1 MSLSWELVL
10 RFSFGR
16 GQRRF
21 TRFVA
26 LASLL
31 GMMLGVAA
39 LITVLSVM
47 NGFSGE
53 LHKRLL
59 SVTPD
64 MIVVPADTGPAALEQ
79 WVGRAKMLPDVVAA
93 TSFANGT
100 ALLRSGNRSRGVEV
114 AGVSASGLRDV
125 IDLPAHMIEGD
136 AEILEAVPFSVVIGA
151 DLARLL
157 RVEVGDDVDMLLP
170 RLTVSPMGV
179 FPRMRSV
186 RVAGIFAVGAP
197 PDARVVYT
205 SESTARKLFG
215 SAGERGVQL
224 RLSDRDLAPFVGEDL
239 LAMTPDAPRIE
250 DWRSSQGSLFSAI
263 KMEKIT
269 VGVLLTSVILV
280 AAFNLVSTLTMS
292 VTEKRS
298 DIAILQVLGLTTRHL
313 LAIFLGHGLMLAIIG
328 IASGALLGV
337 GLAVSVS
344 DLSLWVERVSG
355 AVLFDPAVYYIGGL
369 PSVLMWSDVV
379 AVVLVALLLS
389 VAASVYPAWRASRIP
404 CGGAQL
410 CLSKQYCLPRG

>member
-64 MIVVPADTGPAALEQ
+64 MVVVPADTGPAALEQ

-125 IDLPAHMIEGD
+125 IDLPLHMIEGD
-136 AEILEAVPFSVVIGA
+136 VEMLEAVPFSVVLGA

-157 RVEVGDDVDMLLP
+157 RVQVGDNVDMLLP

-179 FPRMRSV
+179 FPRIRSV

-224 RLSDRDLAPFVGEDL
+224 RLADRNLASLVREDL
-239 LAMTPDAPRIE
+239 SAMTPDSPRIE

-313 LAIFLGHGLMLAIIG
+313 LAIFLGHGLVLAIIG
-328 IASGALLGV
+328 IAAGALMGV

-369 PSVLMWSDVV
+369 PSVLMWSDVA

-404 CGGAQL
+404 PAEAL
-410 CLSKQYCLPRG
+410 NYV

>member
-64 MIVVPADTGPAALEQ
+64 MVVVPADTPPAALEE

-125 IDLPAHMIEGD
+125 IDLPLHMIEGD
-136 AEILEAVPFSVVIGA
+136 VEMLDAVPFSVVLGA

-157 RVEVGDDVDMLLP
+157 RVQVGDNVDMLLP

-179 FPRMRSV
+179 FPRIRSV

-224 RLSDRDLAPFVGEDL
+224 RLADRNLASLVREDL
-239 LAMTPDAPRIE
+239 SAMTPDTPRIE

-313 LAIFLGHGLMLAIIG
+313 LAIFLGHGLVLAIIG
-328 IASGALLGV
+328 IAAGALMGV

-369 PSVLMWSDVV
+369 PSVLMWSDVA

-404 CGGAQL
+404 PAEAL
-410 CLSKQYCLPRG
+410 NYV

>member
-64 MIVVPADTGPAALEQ
+64 MVMVPADTGPAALEQ

-93 TSFANGT
+93 TSFASGT

-125 IDLPAHMIEGD
+125 IDLPLHMIEGD
-136 AEILEAVPFSVVIGA
+136 VEMLEAVPFSVVLGA

-157 RVEVGDDVDMLLP
+157 RVQVGDNVDMLLP

-179 FPRMRSV
+179 FPRIRSV

-224 RLSDRDLAPFVGEDL
+224 RLADRNLASLVREDL
-239 LAMTPDAPRIE
+239 SAMTPDTPRIE

-313 LAIFLGHGLMLAIIG
+313 LAIFLGHGLVLAIIG
-328 IASGALLGV
+328 IAAGALMGV

-369 PSVLMWSDVV
+369 PSVLIWSDVA

-404 CGGAQL
+404 PAEAL
-410 CLSKQYCLPRG
+410 NYV

>member
-64 MIVVPADTGPAALEQ
+64 MVVVPADTGPVALEE
-79 WVGRAKMLPDVVAA
+79 WVERAEMLPDVVAA

-100 ALLRSGNRSRGVEV
+100 ALLRLGNRSRGVEV

-125 IDLPAHMIEGD
+125 IDLPPHMIEGD

-239 LAMTPDAPRIE
+239 LAMTPDVPRIE

-269 VGVLLTSVILV
+269 VGALLTSVILV

-298 DIAILQVLGLTTRHL
+298 DIAILQVLGLTTRNL
-313 LAIFLGHGLMLAIIG
+313 LAVFLGHGLMLAIIG

-389 VAASVYPAWRASRIP
+389 VAASVYPAWQASRIP
-404 CGGAQL
+404 PAEAL
-410 CLSKQYCLPRG
+410 NYV

>member
-125 IDLPAHMIEGD
+125 IDLPLHMIEGD
-136 AEILEAVPFSVVIGA
+136 VEMLEAVPFSVVLGA

-157 RVEVGDDVDMLLP
+157 RVQVGDDVDMLLP

-179 FPRMRSV
+179 FPRIRPV

-205 SESTARKLFG
+205 SEGTARKLLG

-224 RLSDRDLAPFVGEDL
+224 RLADRNLASLVREDL
-239 LAMTPDAPRIE
+239 SAMTPDSPRIE

-313 LAIFLGHGLMLAIIG
+313 LAIFLGHGLVLAIIG
-328 IASGALLGV
+328 IAAGALMGV

-369 PSVLMWSDVV
+369 PSVLMWSDVA

-404 CGGAQL
+404 PAEAL
-410 CLSKQYCLPRG
+410 NYV

>member
-64 MIVVPADTGPAALEQ
+64 MVVVPADTRPAALEE

-125 IDLPAHMIEGD
+125 IDLPLHMIEGD
-136 AEILEAVPFSVVIGA
+136 VEMLEAVPFSVVLGA

-157 RVEVGDDVDMLLP
+157 RVQVGDNVDMLLP

-179 FPRMRSV
+179 FPRIRSV

-224 RLSDRDLAPFVGEDL
+224 RLADRNLASLVREDL
-239 LAMTPDAPRIE
+239 SAMTPDTPRIE

-313 LAIFLGHGLMLAIIG
+313 LAIFLGHGLVLAIIG
-328 IASGALLGV
+328 IAAGALMGV

-355 AVLFDPAVYYIGGL
+355 VVLFDPAVYYIGGL
-369 PSVLMWSDVV
+369 PSVLIWSDVA

-389 VAASVYPAWRASRIP
+389 AAASVYPAWRASRIP
-404 CGGAQL
+404 PAEAL
-410 CLSKQYCLPRG
+410 NYV

>member
-114 AGVSASGLRDV
+114 AGISASGLRDV
-125 IDLPAHMIEGD
+125 IDLPLHMIEGD
-136 AEILEAVPFSVVIGA
+136 VEMLEAVPFSVVLGA

-157 RVEVGDDVDMLLP
+157 RVQVGDDVDMLLP

-179 FPRMRSV
+179 FPRIRPV

-224 RLSDRDLAPFVGEDL
+224 RLADRNLASLVREDL
-239 LAMTPDAPRIE
+239 SAMTPDSPRIE

-313 LAIFLGHGLMLAIIG
+313 LAIFLGHGLVLAIIG
-328 IASGALLGV
+328 IAAGALMGV

-369 PSVLMWSDVV
+369 PSVVMWSDVA

-404 CGGAQL
+404 PAEAL
-410 CLSKQYCLPRG
+410 NYV

>member
-64 MIVVPADTGPAALEQ
+64 MVVVPADTGPAALEK
-79 WVGRAKMLPDVVAA
+79 WVGRAEMLPDVVAA
-93 TSFANGT
+93 TPFANGT
-100 ALLRSGNRSRGVEV
+100 ALLRLGNRSRGVEV

-125 IDLPAHMIEGD
+125 IDLPPHMIEGD

-151 DLARLL
+151 DLAKLL

-239 LAMTPDAPRIE
+239 LAMTPEAPRIE

-404 CGGAQL
+404 PAEAL
-410 CLSKQYCLPRG
+410 NYV

>member
-64 MIVVPADTGPAALEQ
+64 MVVVPADTPPAALEE

-125 IDLPAHMIEGD
+125 IDLPLHMIEGD
-136 AEILEAVPFSVVIGA
+136 VEMLEAVPFSVVLGA

-157 RVEVGDDVDMLLP
+157 RVQVGDNVDMLLP

-179 FPRMRSV
+179 FPRIRSV

-224 RLSDRDLAPFVGEDL
+224 RLADRNLASLVREDL
-239 LAMTPDAPRIE
+239 SAMTPDSPRIE

-313 LAIFLGHGLMLAIIG
+313 LAIFLGHGLVLAIIG
-328 IASGALLGV
+328 IAAGALMGV

-369 PSVLMWSDVV
+369 PSVLMWSDVA

-404 CGGAQL
+404 PAEAL
-410 CLSKQYCLPRG
+410 NYV

>member
-64 MIVVPADTGPAALEQ
+64 MVVVPADTGPAALEQ

-125 IDLPAHMIEGD
+125 IDLPLHMIEGD
-136 AEILEAVPFSVVIGA
+136 VEMLEAVPFSVVLGA
-151 DLARLL
+151 DLASLL
-157 RVEVGDDVDMLLP
+157 RVQVGDNVDMLLP

-179 FPRMRSV
+179 FPRIRSV

-224 RLSDRDLAPFVGEDL
+224 RLADRNLASLVREDL
-239 LAMTPDAPRIE
+239 SAMTPDTPRIE

-313 LAIFLGHGLMLAIIG
+313 LAIFLGHGLVLAIIG
-328 IASGALLGV
+328 IAAGALMGV

-369 PSVLMWSDVV
+369 PSVLMWSDVA

-404 CGGAQL
+404 PAEAL
-410 CLSKQYCLPRG
+410 NYV

>member
-64 MIVVPADTGPAALEQ
+64 MVVVPADTRPAALEE

-114 AGVSASGLRDV
+114 AGVSSSGLRDV
-125 IDLPAHMIEGD
+125 IDLPLHMIEGD
-136 AEILEAVPFSVVIGA
+136 VEMLEAVPFSVVLGA

-157 RVEVGDDVDMLLP
+157 RVQVGDNVDMLLP

-179 FPRMRSV
+179 FPRIRSV

-224 RLSDRDLAPFVGEDL
+224 RLADRNLASLVREDL
-239 LAMTPDAPRIE
+239 SAMTPDTPRIE

-313 LAIFLGHGLMLAIIG
+313 LAIFLGHGLVLAIIG
-328 IASGALLGV
+328 IAAGALMGV

-344 DLSLWVERVSG
+344 DLSLWVEWVSG

-369 PSVLMWSDVV
+369 PSVLIWSDVA

-404 CGGAQL
+404 PAEAL
-410 CLSKQYCLPRG
+410 NYV

>member
-79 WVGRAKMLPDVVAA
+79 WVGRAKMLPDVLAA

-114 AGVSASGLRDV
+114 AGISASGLRDV
-125 IDLPAHMIEGD
+125 IDLPLHMIEGD
-136 AEILEAVPFSVVIGA
+136 VEMLEAVPFSVVLGA

-157 RVEVGDDVDMLLP
+157 RVQVGDDVDMLLP

-179 FPRMRSV
+179 FPRIRPV

-224 RLSDRDLAPFVGEDL
+224 RLADRNLASLVREDL
-239 LAMTPDAPRIE
+239 SAMTPDSPRIE

-313 LAIFLGHGLMLAIIG
+313 LTIFLGHGLVLAIIG
-328 IASGALLGV
+328 IAAGALMGV

-369 PSVLMWSDVV
+369 PSVLMWSDVA

-404 CGGAQL
+404 PAEAL
-410 CLSKQYCLPRG
+410 NYV

>member
-79 WVGRAKMLPDVVAA
+79 WVGRAKMLPDVLAA

-125 IDLPAHMIEGD
+125 IDLPLHMIEGD
-136 AEILEAVPFSVVIGA
+136 VEMLEAVPFSVVLGA

-157 RVEVGDDVDMLLP
+157 RVQVGDDVDMLLP

-179 FPRMRSV
+179 FPRIRPV

-224 RLSDRDLAPFVGEDL
+224 RLADRNLASLVREDL
-239 LAMTPDAPRIE
+239 SAMTPDSPRIE

-313 LAIFLGHGLMLAIIG
+313 LAIFLGHGLVLAIIG
-328 IASGALLGV
+328 IAAGALMGV

-369 PSVLMWSDVV
+369 PSVLMWSDVA

-404 CGGAQL
+404 PAEAL
-410 CLSKQYCLPRG
+410 NYV

>member
-64 MIVVPADTGPAALEQ
+64 MVVVPADTGPAALEE
-79 WVGRAKMLPDVVAA
+79 WVGRAEMLPDVVAA

-125 IDLPAHMIEGD
+125 IDLPLHMIEGD
-136 AEILEAVPFSVVIGA
+136 VEMLEAVPFSVVLGA

-157 RVEVGDDVDMLLP
+157 RVQVGDNVDMLLP

-179 FPRMRSV
+179 FPRIRSV

-224 RLSDRDLAPFVGEDL
+224 RLADRNLASVVREDL
-239 LAMTPDAPRIE
+239 SAMTPDTPRIE

-313 LAIFLGHGLMLAIIG
+313 LAIFLGHGLVLAIIG
-328 IASGALLGV
+328 IAAGALMGV
-337 GLAVSVS
+337 GFAVSVS

-355 AVLFDPAVYYIGGL
+355 AVLFDPAMYYIGGL
-369 PSVLMWSDVV
+369 PSVLMWSDVA

-404 CGGAQL
+404 PAEAL
-410 CLSKQYCLPRG
+410 NYV

>member
-64 MIVVPADTGPAALEQ
+64 MVVVPADTGPAALEE
-79 WVGRAKMLPDVVAA
+79 WLGRAKMLPDVVAA

-125 IDLPAHMIEGD
+125 IDLPLHMIEGD
-136 AEILEAVPFSVVIGA
+136 VEMLEAVPFSVVLGA

-157 RVEVGDDVDMLLP
+157 RVQVGDDVDMLLP

-179 FPRMRSV
+179 FPRIRSV

-224 RLSDRDLAPFVGEDL
+224 RLADRNLASLVREDL
-239 LAMTPDAPRIE
+239 SAMTPDTPRIE

-313 LAIFLGHGLMLAIIG
+313 LAIFLGHGLVLAIIG
-328 IASGALLGV
+328 IAAGALMGV

-369 PSVLMWSDVV
+369 PSVLMWSDVA

-404 CGGAQL
+404 PAEAL
-410 CLSKQYCLPRG
+410 NYV

>member
-79 WVGRAKMLPDVVAA
+79 WVGRAKMLPDVLAA

-114 AGVSASGLRDV
+114 AGISASGLRDV
-125 IDLPAHMIEGD
+125 IDLPLHMIEGD
-136 AEILEAVPFSVVIGA
+136 VEILEAVPFSVVLGA

-157 RVEVGDDVDMLLP
+157 RVQVGDDVDMLLP

-179 FPRMRSV
+179 FPRIRSV

-205 SESTARKLFG
+205 SEITARKLFG

-224 RLSDRDLAPFVGEDL
+224 RLADRNLTSLVREDL
-239 LAMTPDAPRIE
+239 WAMTPDSLRIE

-269 VGVLLTSVILV
+269 VGVVLTSVILV

-298 DIAILQVLGLTTRHL
+298 DIAILQVLGLTTRNL
-313 LAIFLGHGLMLAIIG
+313 LAIFLGHGLLLAIIG
-328 IASGALLGV
+328 IAAGALMGV

-369 PSVLMWSDVV
+369 PSVLMWSDVA

-389 VAASVYPAWRASRIP
+389 VVASVYPAWRASRIP
-404 CGGAQL
+404 PAEAL
-410 CLSKQYCLPRG
+410 NYV

>member
-64 MIVVPADTGPAALEQ
+64 MVVVPADTRPAALEE

-125 IDLPAHMIEGD
+125 IDLPLHMIEGD
-136 AEILEAVPFSVVIGA
+136 VEMLEAVPFSVVLGA

-157 RVEVGDDVDMLLP
+157 RVQVGDNVDMLLP

-179 FPRMRSV
+179 FPRIRSV

-224 RLSDRDLAPFVGEDL
+224 RLADRNLASLVREDL
-239 LAMTPDAPRIE
+239 SAMTPDTPRIE

-313 LAIFLGHGLMLAIIG
+313 LAIFLGHGLVLAIIG
-328 IASGALLGV
+328 IAAGALMGV

-369 PSVLMWSDVV
+369 PSVLIWSDVA

-404 CGGAQL
+404 PAEAL
-410 CLSKQYCLPRG
+410 NYV

>member
-125 IDLPAHMIEGD
+125 IDLPLHMIEGD
-136 AEILEAVPFSVVIGA
+136 VEMLEAVPFSVVLGA

-157 RVEVGDDVDMLLP
+157 RVQVGDDVDMLLP

-179 FPRMRSV
+179 FPRIRPV

-205 SESTARKLFG
+205 SEGTARKLLG

-224 RLSDRDLAPFVGEDL
+224 RLADRNLASLVREDL
-239 LAMTPDAPRIE
+239 SAMTPDSPRIE

-263 KMEKIT
+263 KMEKTT

-313 LAIFLGHGLMLAIIG
+313 LAIFLGHGLVLAIIG
-328 IASGALLGV
+328 IAAGALMGV

-369 PSVLMWSDVV
+369 PSVLMWSDVAV
-379 AVVLVALLLS
+379 VVLVALLLS

-404 CGGAQL
+404 PAEAL
-410 CLSKQYCLPRG
+410 NYV

>member
-64 MIVVPADTGPAALEQ
+64 MVVVPADTGPAALEE

-100 ALLRSGNRSRGVEV
+100 ALLRSGSRSRGVEV

-125 IDLPAHMIEGD
+125 IDLPLHMIEGD
-136 AEILEAVPFSVVIGA
+136 VEMLEAVPFSVVLGA

-157 RVEVGDDVDMLLP
+157 RVQVGDNVDMLLP

-179 FPRMRSV
+179 FPRIRSV

-224 RLSDRDLAPFVGEDL
+224 RLADRNLASLVREDL
-239 LAMTPDAPRIE
+239 SAMTPDSPRIE

-313 LAIFLGHGLMLAIIG
+313 LAIFLGHGLVLAIIG
-328 IASGALLGV
+328 IAAGALMGV

-369 PSVLMWSDVV
+369 PSVLMWSDVA

-404 CGGAQL
+404 PAEAL
-410 CLSKQYCLPRG
+410 NYV

>member
-125 IDLPAHMIEGD
+125 IDLPLHMIEGD
-136 AEILEAVPFSVVIGA
+136 VEMLEAVPFSVVLGA

-157 RVEVGDDVDMLLP
+157 RVQVGDDVDMLLP

-179 FPRMRSV
+179 FPRIRPV

-224 RLSDRDLAPFVGEDL
+224 RLADRNLASLVREDL
-239 LAMTPDAPRIE
+239 SAMTPDSPRIE

-313 LAIFLGHGLMLAIIG
+313 LAIFLGHGLVLAIIG
-328 IASGALLGV
+328 IAAGALMGV

-369 PSVLMWSDVV
+369 PSVLMWSDVA

-404 CGGAQL
+404 PAEAL
-410 CLSKQYCLPRG
+410 NYV

>member
-64 MIVVPADTGPAALEQ
+64 MVVVPADTGPAALEE
-79 WVGRAKMLPDVVAA
+79 WVGRAEMLPDVVAA

-114 AGVSASGLRDV
+114 AGVSSSGLRDV
-125 IDLPAHMIEGD
+125 IDLPLHMIEGD
-136 AEILEAVPFSVVIGA
+136 VEMLEAVPFSVVLGA

-157 RVEVGDDVDMLLP
+157 RVQVGDNVDMLLP

-179 FPRMRSV
+179 FPRIRSV

-224 RLSDRDLAPFVGEDL
+224 RLAERNLASLVREDL
-239 LAMTPDAPRIE
+239 SAMTPDTPRIE

-313 LAIFLGHGLMLAIIG
+313 LAIFLGHGLVLAIIG
-328 IASGALLGV
+328 IAAGALLGV

-369 PSVLMWSDVV
+369 PSVLMWSDVA

-404 CGGAQL
+404 PAEAL
-410 CLSKQYCLPRG
+410 NYV

>member
-64 MIVVPADTGPAALEQ
+64 MVVVPADTGPAALEQ

-100 ALLRSGNRSRGVEV
+100 ALLRSGNRSRGVQV
-114 AGVSASGLRDV
+114 AGVSSSGLRDV
-125 IDLPAHMIEGD
+125 IDLPLHMIEGD
-136 AEILEAVPFSVVIGA
+136 VEMLEAVPFSVVLGA

-157 RVEVGDDVDMLLP
+157 RVQVGDNVDMLLP

-179 FPRMRSV
+179 FPRIRSV

-224 RLSDRDLAPFVGEDL
+224 RLADRNLASLVREDL
-239 LAMTPDAPRIE
+239 SAMTPDTPRIE

-313 LAIFLGHGLMLAIIG
+313 LAIFLGHGLVLAIIG
-328 IASGALLGV
+328 IAAGALMGV

-344 DLSLWVERVSG
+344 DLSLWVEWVSG

-369 PSVLMWSDVV
+369 PSVLMWSDVA

-404 CGGAQL
+404 PAEAL
-410 CLSKQYCLPRG
+410 NYV

>member
-79 WVGRAKMLPDVVAA
+79 WVGRAKMLPDVLAA

-114 AGVSASGLRDV
+114 AGISASGLRDV
-125 IDLPAHMIEGD
+125 IDLPLHMIEGD
-136 AEILEAVPFSVVIGA
+136 VEMLEAVPFSVVLGA

-157 RVEVGDDVDMLLP
+157 RVQVGDDVDMLLP

-179 FPRMRSV
+179 FPRIRPV

-224 RLSDRDLAPFVGEDL
+224 RLADRNLASLVREDL
-239 LAMTPDAPRIE
+239 SAMTPDSPRIE

-313 LAIFLGHGLMLAIIG
+313 LTIFLGHGLVLAIIG
-328 IASGALLGV
+328 IAAGALMGV

-369 PSVLMWSDVV
+369 PSVVMWSDVA

-404 CGGAQL
+404 PAEAL
-410 CLSKQYCLPRG
+410 NYV

>member
-16 GQRRF
+16 DLRRF

-79 WVGRAKMLPDVVAA
+79 WVGRAKMLPGVVAA

-114 AGVSASGLRDV
+114 AGISASGLRDV
-125 IDLPAHMIEGD
+125 IDLPLHMIEGD
-136 AEILEAVPFSVVIGA
+136 VEMLEAVPFSVVLGA

-157 RVEVGDDVDMLLP
+157 RVQVGDDVDMLLP

-179 FPRMRSV
+179 FPRIRPV

-224 RLSDRDLAPFVGEDL
+224 RLADRNLASLVREDL
-239 LAMTPDAPRIE
+239 SAMTPDSPRIE

-298 DIAILQVLGLTTRHL
+298 DIAILQVLGLTTRNL
-313 LAIFLGHGLMLAIIG
+313 LAIFLGHGLVLAIIG
-328 IASGALLGV
+328 IAAGALMGV

-369 PSVLMWSDVV
+369 PSVLMWSDVA

-389 VAASVYPAWRASRIP
+389 VAASVYPAWRASGIP
-404 CGGAQL
+404 PAEAL
-410 CLSKQYCLPRG
+410 NYV

>member
-21 TRFVA
+21 TRVVA

-53 LHKRLL
+53 LHQRLL

-64 MIVVPADTGPAALEQ
+64 MVVVPADTGPAALEE
-79 WVGRAKMLPDVVAA
+79 WVGRAEVLPDVVAA

-125 IDLPAHMIEGD
+125 IDLPRHMIEGD
-136 AEILEAVPFSVVIGA
+136 VEILEAVPFSVVLGA

-157 RVEVGDDVDMLLP
+157 RVQVGDDVDMLLP

-179 FPRMRSV
+179 FPRIRSV

-205 SESTARKLFG
+205 LESTARKLFG
-215 SAGERGVQL
+215 SAGARGVQL
-224 RLSDRDLAPFVGEDL
+224 RLADRNLTSLVREDL
-239 LAMTPDAPRIE
+239 SAMTPDSPRIE

-313 LAIFLGHGLMLAIIG
+313 LAIFLGHGLVLAIIG
-328 IASGALLGV
+328 IAAGALMGV

-369 PSVLMWSDVV
+369 PSVLMWSDVAV
-379 AVVLVALLLS
+379 VVLVALLLS

-404 CGGAQL
+404 PAEAL
-410 CLSKQYCLPRG
+410 NYV

>member
-39 LITVLSVM
+39 LIIVLSVM

-64 MIVVPADTGPAALEQ
+64 MVVVPADTGSAALEE

-125 IDLPAHMIEGD
+125 IDLPLHMIEGD
-136 AEILEAVPFSVVIGA
+136 VEMLEAVPFSVVLGA

-157 RVEVGDDVDMLLP
+157 RVQVGDDVDMLLP

-179 FPRMRSV
+179 FPRIRSV

-205 SESTARKLFG
+205 SESTARKLLR

-224 RLSDRDLAPFVGEDL
+224 RLADRNLASLVREDL
-239 LAMTPDAPRIE
+239 SAMTPDSPRIE

-313 LAIFLGHGLMLAIIG
+313 LAIFLGHGLVLAIIG
-328 IASGALLGV
+328 IAAGALMGV

-369 PSVLMWSDVV
+369 PSVLMWSDVAV
-379 AVVLVALLLS
+379 VVLVALLLS

-404 CGGAQL
+404 PAEAL
-410 CLSKQYCLPRG
+410 NYV

>member
-79 WVGRAKMLPDVVAA
+79 WVGRAKMLPDVLAA

-114 AGVSASGLRDV
+114 AGISASGLRDV
-125 IDLPAHMIEGD
+125 IDLPLHMIEGD
-136 AEILEAVPFSVVIGA
+136 VEMLEAVPFSVVLGA

-157 RVEVGDDVDMLLP
+157 RVQVGDDVDMLLP

-179 FPRMRSV
+179 FPRIRSV

-205 SESTARKLFG
+205 SEITARKLFG

-224 RLSDRDLAPFVGEDL
+224 RLADRNLASLVREDL
-239 LAMTPDAPRIE
+239 SAMTPDSPRIE

-298 DIAILQVLGLTTRHL
+298 DIAILQVLGLTTRNL
-313 LAIFLGHGLMLAIIG
+313 LAIFLGHGLLLAIIG
-328 IASGALLGV
+328 IAAGALMGV

-369 PSVLMWSDVV
+369 PSVLMWSDVA

-389 VAASVYPAWRASRIP
+389 VVASVYPAWRASRIP
-404 CGGAQL
+404 PAEAL
-410 CLSKQYCLPRG
+410 NYV

>member
-64 MIVVPADTGPAALEQ
+64 MVVVPADTGPAALEE
-79 WVGRAKMLPDVVAA
+79 WVGRAEMLPDVVAA

-114 AGVSASGLRDV
+114 AGVSSSGLRDV
-125 IDLPAHMIEGD
+125 IDLPLHMIEGD
-136 AEILEAVPFSVVIGA
+136 VEMLEAVPFSVVLGA

-157 RVEVGDDVDMLLP
+157 RVQVGDNVDMLLP

-179 FPRMRSV
+179 FPRIRSV

-224 RLSDRDLAPFVGEDL
+224 RLAERNLASLVREDL
-239 LAMTPDAPRIE
+239 SAMTPDTPRIE

-313 LAIFLGHGLMLAIIG
+313 LAIFLGHGLVLAIIG
-328 IASGALLGV
+328 IAAGALLGV

-369 PSVLMWSDVV
+369 PSVLIWSDVA

-404 CGGAQL
+404 PAEAL
-410 CLSKQYCLPRG
+410 NYV

>member
-10 RFSFGR
+10 RFSFAR

-64 MIVVPADTGPAALEQ
+64 MVVVPADTGPAALKE
-79 WVGRAKMLPDVVAA
+79 WVGRAEMLPDVMAA

-100 ALLRSGNRSRGVEV
+100 ALLRFGNRSRGVEV

-125 IDLPAHMIEGD
+125 IDLPPHMIEGD
-136 AEILEAVPFSVVIGA
+136 AELLEAVPFSVVIGA

-186 RVAGIFAVGAP
+186 RVVGIFAVGAP

-389 VAASVYPAWRASRIP
+389 VVASVYPAWRASRIP
-404 CGGAQL
+404 PAEAL
-410 CLSKQYCLPRG
+410 NYV

>member
-1 MSLSWELVL
+1 MSLCWEVIL

-53 LHKRLL
+53 LHQRLL

-64 MIVVPADTGPAALEQ
+64 MVLVPTDTSPAALEE
-79 WVGRAKMLPDVVAA
+79 WVERAETQADVIAA
-93 TSFANGT
+93 TSFAKGT
-100 ALLRSGNRSRGVEV
+100 ALLRSGNRSRGAEV
-114 AGVSASGLRDV
+114 VGVPSSGLRDV
-125 IDLPAHMIEGD
+125 IALPPHMIEGD
-136 AEILEAVPFSVVIGA
+136 IESLEAALFSVVLGA

-157 RVEVGDDVDMLLP
+157 RVQVGDDVEMLLP
-170 RLTVSPMGV
+170 RLSVSPMGV
-179 FPRMRSV
+179 FPRIRSV
-186 RVAGIFAVGAP
+186 RVVGIFAVGAP
-197 PDARVVYT
+197 PDARVVYASELT
-205 SESTARKLFG
+205 SRKLFG

-224 RLSDRDLAPFVGEDL
+224 RLADRNIAPLVGEGL
-239 LAMTPDAPRIE
+239 SAMTSDPPHIR
-250 DWRSSQGSLFSAI
+250 DWRSSHGSLFSAI
-263 KMEKIT
+263 KMEKLT

-280 AAFNLVSTLTMS
+280 AAFNLISTLTMS

-298 DIAILQVLGLTTRHL
+298 DIAILQVLGLTTWNL
-313 LAIFLGHGLMLAIIG
+313 LAIFLGHGLVLAVIG
-328 IASGALLGV
+328 IAAGALLGIS
-337 GLAVSVS
+337 LSLSVS
-344 DLSLWVERVSG
+344 DLSLWVEQVSG
-355 AVLFDPAVYYIGGL
+355 TVLFDPAVYYIGGV

-389 VAASVYPAWRASRIP
+389 LMASVYPAWRASRIP
-404 CGGAQL
+404 PAEAL
-410 CLSKQYCLPRG
+410 NYV

>member
-64 MIVVPADTGPAALEQ
+64 MVVVPADTGPAALEE
-79 WVGRAKMLPDVVAA
+79 WVGRAEMLPDVVAA
-93 TSFANGT
+93 TPFANGT
-100 ALLRSGNRSRGVEV
+100 ALLRLGNRSRGVEV

-125 IDLPAHMIEGD
+125 IDLPPHMIEGD

-151 DLARLL
+151 DLAKLL

-179 FPRMRSV
+179 FLRMRSV

-404 CGGAQL
+404 PAEAL
-410 CLSKQYCLPRG
+410 NYV

>member
-10 RFSFGR
+10 RVSFGR

-64 MIVVPADTGPAALEQ
+64 MVVVPADTGPAALEE
-79 WVGRAKMLPDVVAA
+79 WVGRAEMLPDVVAA

-114 AGVSASGLRDV
+114 AGVSSSGLRDV
-125 IDLPAHMIEGD
+125 IDLPLHMIEGD
-136 AEILEAVPFSVVIGA
+136 VEMLEAVPFSVVLGA

-157 RVEVGDDVDMLLP
+157 RVQVGDNVDILLP

-179 FPRMRSV
+179 FPRIRSV

-224 RLSDRDLAPFVGEDL
+224 RLADRNLASLVREDL
-239 LAMTPDAPRIE
+239 SAMTPDTPRIE

-313 LAIFLGHGLMLAIIG
+313 LAIFLGHGLVLAIIG
-328 IASGALLGV
+328 IAAGALLGV

-369 PSVLMWSDVV
+369 PSVLIWSDVA

-404 CGGAQL
+404 PAEAL
-410 CLSKQYCLPRG
+410 NYV